1 MTVIPTVT
9 PRIKLRVDLT
19 EWSQREPLR
28 TVTGTIDRL
37 TEHTITVLVEPD
49 GSHRSYFLEDVT
61 LHQPYDERQP

>member
-19 EWSQREPLR
+19 EWVDREPIR

-37 TEHTITVLVEPD
+37 TAHTVTILVEPD
-49 GSHRSYFLEDVT
+49 GHHRSYLLEDVT
-61 LHQPYDERQP
+61 LNQPWDERT